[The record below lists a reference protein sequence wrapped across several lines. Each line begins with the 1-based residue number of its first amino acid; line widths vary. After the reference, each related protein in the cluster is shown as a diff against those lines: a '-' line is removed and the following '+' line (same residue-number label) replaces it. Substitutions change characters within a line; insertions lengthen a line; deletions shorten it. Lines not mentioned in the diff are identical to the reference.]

1 MATIFD
7 LPSLCP
13 VDQHPDQDSGIPDLD
28 PGLAR
33 SQAPR
38 IPTLAEPQ
46 IARHYT
52 RLSRMNYGVDDG
64 LYPLG
69 SCTMKY
75 NPKLHEQLA
84 GMAEFAS
91 IHPGTPPDLAQ
102 GTLAALH
109 RMSELLAGVAGM
121 SAVTL
126 QPSAGAHG
134 ELTGMFLI
142 KRFFDAQGESGRDTI
157 ILTDSAHGTNP
168 ASAALAGFKVSEL
181 KSLPDGTVD
190 LDALSAALDDHTAGI
205 MLTVPNTL
213 GLFEPLIEEITARVH
228 NAGGLCYFD
237 GANLNSYIGR
247 ARPGDMGA
255 DIFHFNLHKT
265 LSTPHGGGG
274 PGSGPVAVTERLAP
288 FLPVPR
294 IRRDGER
301 YALDWNADQSI
312 GSVHPYFGNVGV
324 ILKALAYLL
333 RLGDLGLAEVSAHA
347 CLHANYLQ
355 QRLKGTYTLPHDRLC
370 KHEFVLSGEGLA
382 EGVSTTDIGK
392 RLIDFGFHPP
402 TVYFPLIVHEALMIE
417 PTETET
423 KASLDAFADAMLAI
437 ADEARNHPER
447 LHDAPASTP
456 VRRLDQTR
464 AAREPILRHDF
475 GD

>member
-1 MATIFD
+1 MTTIFD
-7 LPSLCP
+7 LPSVSP
-13 VDQHPDQDSGIPDLD
+13 TKQHYDPAQAIQGLD
-28 PGLAR
+28 PALAR
-33 SQAPR
+33 RKALR
-38 IPTLAEPQ
+38 VPTLAEPQ

-52 RLSRMNYGVDDG
+52 KLSRMNYGVDDG

-75 NPKLHEQLA
+75 NPKFHEQLVS
-84 GMAEFAS
+84 MPEFADV
-91 IHPGTPPDLAQ
+91 HPGTASTLTQ

-109 RMSELLAGVAGM
+109 RMSELLAAIAGLP
-121 SAVTL
+121 AVTL

-134 ELTGMFLI
+134 ELTGMFLM
-142 KRFFDAQGESGRDTI
+142 KRFFEARGEKERNTI

-168 ASAALAGFKVSEL
+168 ASAALAGFRVLEL
-181 KSLPDGTVD
+181 KSLPDGTVNV
-190 LDALSAALDDHTAGI
+190 DALTDVLDEHTAGI

-213 GLFEPLIEEITARVH
+213 GLFEPRIREVTTRVH
-228 NAGGLCYFD
+228 KAGGLCYFD

-274 PGSGPVAVTERLAP
+274 PGSGPVAVAEALEP

-294 IRRDGER
+294 IRLDGER
-301 YALDWNADQSI
+301 YDLDWSPEQTI
-312 GSVHPYFGNVGV
+312 GSVHPHFGNVGV
-324 ILKALAYLL
+324 ILKAFAYLL
-333 RLGDLGLAEVSAHA
+333 RLGDQGLAEVSAHA

-355 QRLKGTYTLPHDRLC
+355 HRLKDAYELPYDRLC
-370 KHEFVLSGEGLA
+370 KHEFVLSGEGVA
-382 EGVSTTDIGK
+382 EGVSTTDIAK

-423 KASLDAFADAMLAI
+423 KESLDAFVDAMVAI
-437 ADEARNHPER
+437 AEEAVNHPER
-447 LHDAPASTP
+447 LHEAPISTP
-456 VRRLDQTR
+456 VRRLDQTQ
-464 AAREPILRHDF
+464 AAREPVLRYPF
-475 GD
+475 AM

>member
-1 MATIFD
+1 MTTIFD

-13 VDQHPDQDSGIPDLD
+13 TDRNHEQESGIPDLD

-33 SQAPR
+33 SRSPR

-52 RLSRMNYGVDDG
+52 RLYRMNYGVDDG

-75 NPKLHEQLA
+75 NPKLHEQLV
-84 GMAEFAS
+84 GMPEFAS
-91 IHPGTPPDLAQ
+91 VHPGTPPDLAQ

-109 RMSELLAGVAGM
+109 RMSELLAGIAGM

-142 KRFFDAQGESGRDTI
+142 KRFFESRAENGRDTI

-168 ASAALAGFKVSEL
+168 ASAALAGFKVLEL
-181 KSLPDGTVD
+181 TSLPDGTVD
-190 LDALSAALDDHTAGI
+190 LDALSSALDDHTAGI

-213 GLFEPLIEEITARVH
+213 GLFEPRIGDITARVH
-228 NAGGLCYFD
+228 EAGGLCYFD

-265 LSTPHGGGG
+265 
-274 PGSGPVAVTERLAP
+274 
-288 FLPVPR
+288 
-294 IRRDGER
+294 
-301 YALDWNADQSI
+301 
-312 GSVHPYFGNVGV
+312 
-324 ILKALAYLL
+324 
-333 RLGDLGLAEVSAHA
+333 
-347 CLHANYLQ
+347 
-355 QRLKGTYTLPHDRLC
+355 
-370 KHEFVLSGEGLA
+370 
-382 EGVSTTDIGK
+382 
-392 RLIDFGFHPP
+392 
-402 TVYFPLIVHEALMIE
+402 
-417 PTETET
+417 
-423 KASLDAFADAMLAI
+423 
-437 ADEARNHPER
+437 
-447 LHDAPASTP
+447 
-456 VRRLDQTR
+456 
-464 AAREPILRHDF
+464 
-475 GD
+475 